1 MLAVE
6 EELPPPAILPAGR
19 SFPRFILCHMS
30 LAVSAVIA
38 PSRRLRCLLA
48 AFCAS
53 LCAAALA
60 VGLLLP
66 ERFAFG
72 GAVAC
77 APLLA
82 ALSLAR
88 PLFSAV
94 AGWLR
99 RLWRVDGGAAGA
111 HRPTHSSAI
120 LHAIATVR
128 RIDISGVGQIRLTVQ
143 QELGKRGPAA
153 GKPEPG
159 SPMTLLPGATVW
171 PCCILLR
178 LRAEDGAT
186 WPLVLLPDAVGAG
199 QYRALAVAVHALAN
213 GAATIP
219 IQNSVNLLQ
228 GANS

>member
-1 MLAVE
+1 
-6 EELPPPAILPAGR
+6 
-19 SFPRFILCHMS
+19 MS
-30 LAVSAVIA
+30 LAVSVIIA

-53 LCAAALA
+53 LCAAGLA

-77 APLLA
+77 VPLLA
-82 ALSLAR
+82 ALSLLR
-88 PLFSAV
+88 PL
-94 AGWLR
+94 
-99 RLWRVDGGAAGA
+99 
-111 HRPTHSSAI
+111 

-128 RIDISGVGQIRLTVQ
+128 RIDISGVGQLGLTVQ
-143 QELGKRGPAA
+143 HEWRKGRAA
-153 GKPEPG
+153 AAFAASG

-186 WPLVLLPDAVGAG
+186 WPLVLLPDAVPPS
-199 QYRALAVAVHALAN
+199 QYRALAVAVRALAN

>member
-1 MLAVE
+1 
-6 EELPPPAILPAGR
+6 
-19 SFPRFILCHMS
+19 MS
-30 LAVSAVIA
+30 HVSVIIA

-77 APLLA
+77 VPLLA
-82 ALSLAR
+82 ALSLLR
-88 PLFSAV
+88 PL
-94 AGWLR
+94 
-99 RLWRVDGGAAGA
+99 
-111 HRPTHSSAI
+111 
-120 LHAIATVR
+120 LHAMATVR
-128 RIDISGVGQIRLTVQ
+128 RIDISGVGQLGLTVQ
-143 QELGKRGPAA
+143 QEWGVRGAA
-153 GKPEPG
+153 AAFAAPS

-178 LRAEDGAT
+178 LRAGDGAIR
-186 WPLVLLPDAVGAG
+186 PLVLLPDAMPPG
-199 QYRALAVAVHALAN
+199 QYRAVAVAVRRLAN
-213 GAATIP
+213 GAATMP
-219 IQNSVNLLQ
+219 IQTRLNLLQ

>member
-1 MLAVE
+1 
-6 EELPPPAILPAGR
+6 
-19 SFPRFILCHMS
+19 MS

-88 PLFSAV
+88 LFFPAL
-94 AGWLR
+94 AGSPGR
-99 RLWRVDGGAAGA
+99 RWGLGGAR
-111 HRPTHSSAI
+111 HLTHSTAL
-120 LHAIATVR
+120 LHSIATVR
-128 RIDISGVGQIRLTVQ
+128 RIDISGVGQLRLTVQ
-143 QELGKRGPAA
+143 QELGKGGPAA
-153 GKPEPG
+153 GIPGPG

-178 LRAEDGAT
+178 LRADDGVT

-199 QYRALAVAVHALAN
+199 QYRALAVAVRALAN

>member
-1 MLAVE
+1 
-6 EELPPPAILPAGR
+6 
-19 SFPRFILCHMS
+19 MS

-88 PLFSAV
+88 LLFPAAPGWPRRPRRA
-94 AGWLR
+94 AGRGAGAR
-99 RLWRVDGGAAGA
+99 RLIDS
-111 HRPTHSSAI
+111 TAI

-143 QELGKRGPAA
+143 QELGKGVPAA
-153 GKPEPG
+153 GNAEPG

-178 LRAEDGAT
+178 LRAADGVT

-199 QYRALAVAVHALAN
+199 QYRALAVAVRALAN
-213 GAATIP
+213 DAATIP

>member
-6 EELPPPAILPAGR
+6 DPPPPAIL
-19 SFPRFILCHMS
+19 SLILCSMS

-88 PLFSAV
+88 L
-94 AGWLR
+94 L
-99 RLWRVDGGAAGA
+99 
-111 HRPTHSSAI
+111 THSTAI
-120 LHAIATVR
+120 LHSIATVR
-128 RIDISGVGQIRLTVQ
+128 RIDISGVGQLRLTVQ
-143 QELGKRGPAA
+143 QELGEGGPAA
-153 GKPEPG
+153 AIPG
-159 SPMTLLPGATVW
+159 PGPAMTLLQGATVW
-171 PCCILLR
+171 PCCIVLR

-199 QYRALAVAVHALAN
+199 QYRALAVAVRALAN
-213 GAATIP
+213 GVATIP

>member
-1 MLAVE
+1 
-6 EELPPPAILPAGR
+6 
-19 SFPRFILCHMS
+19 MS

-53 LCAAALA
+53 LCAASLA

-72 GAVAC
+72 GAVAI

-88 PLFSAV
+88 LLFPV
-94 AGWLR
+94 PAGWPRRPGARNSER
-99 RLWRVDGGAAGA
+99 RL
-111 HRPTHSSAI
+111 THSTAL

-128 RIDISGVGQIRLTVQ
+128 RVDISGVGQLRLTVQ
-143 QELGKRGPAA
+143 QQLGEGAAASGIPA
-153 GKPEPG
+153 PG

-178 LRAEDGAT
+178 LRADNGVT
-186 WPLVLLPDAVGAG
+186 WPLVLLPDSVAAG
-199 QYRALAVAVHALAN
+199 QYRALAVAVRILAR
-213 GAATIP
+213 GSATNP

>member
-1 MLAVE
+1 
-6 EELPPPAILPAGR
+6 
-19 SFPRFILCHMS
+19 MS

-53 LCAAALA
+53 LCAASLA

-66 ERFAFG
+66 ERFALG
-72 GAVAC
+72 GAVAI
-77 APLLA
+77 APLLT
-82 ALSLAR
+82 ALSLMR
-88 PLFSAV
+88 LFFPV
-94 AGWLR
+94 LAGWPGHASGR
-99 RLWRVDGGAAGA
+99 HGRSRL
-111 HRPTHSSAI
+111 THSTAL

-128 RIDISGVGQIRLTVQ
+128 RVDISGVGQLRLTVQ
-143 QELGKRGPAA
+143 QEFGEGAGVAA
-153 GKPEPG
+153 IAAPG

-178 LRAEDGAT
+178 LRAENGVT
-186 WPLVLLPDAVGAG
+186 WPLVLLPDSVTPG
-199 QYRALAVAVHALAN
+199 QYRALAVALRVMAS

>member
-1 MLAVE
+1 
-6 EELPPPAILPAGR
+6 
-19 SFPRFILCHMS
+19 MS

-77 APLLA
+77 APLFA
-82 ALSLAR
+82 ALCLLRLFLA
-88 PLFSAV
+88 PV
-94 AGWLR
+94 
-99 RLWRVDGGAAGA
+99 
-111 HRPTHSSAI
+111 
-120 LHAIATVR
+120 ATVR
-128 RIDISGVGQIRLTVQ
+128 RIDISGVGQLRLTVQ
-143 QELGKRGPAA
+143 QQLGEGAAAA
-153 GKPEPG
+153 GIPAPG

-178 LRAEDGAT
+178 LRTEDGAT
-186 WPLVLLPDAVGAG
+186 WPLVLLPDMAAAG
-199 QYRALAVAVHALAN
+199 QYRALAVAMRALAN
-213 GAATIP
+213 GSATIP

>member
-1 MLAVE
+1 
-6 EELPPPAILPAGR
+6 
-19 SFPRFILCHMS
+19 
-30 LAVSAVIA
+30 
-38 PSRRLRCLLA
+38 
-48 AFCAS
+48 
-53 LCAAALA
+53 

-82 ALSLAR
+82 ALSLAGL
-88 PLFSAV
+88 LFPAV
-94 AGWLR
+94 AGWPR
-99 RLWRVDGGAAGA
+99 RLWRVEGA
-111 HRPTHSSAI
+111 RRLTHSTPI

-143 QELGKRGPAA
+143 QELGKGGAAA
-153 GKPEPG
+153 GKLEPG

-178 LRAEDGAT
+178 LRTEDGAT

-199 QYRALAVAVHALAN
+199 QYRALAVAVRVLAN